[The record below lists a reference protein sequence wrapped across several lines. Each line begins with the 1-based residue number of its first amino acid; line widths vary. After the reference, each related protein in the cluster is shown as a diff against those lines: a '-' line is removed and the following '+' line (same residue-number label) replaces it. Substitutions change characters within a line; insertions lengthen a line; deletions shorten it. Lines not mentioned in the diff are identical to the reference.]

1 MAIFQI
7 LMVISFQVK
16 RGAAQNAL
24 VILGMY
30 LFGVAYSPG
39 EGPVPFVRLPHSR
52 RIVGRM
58 FWPPY

>member
-7 LMVISFQVK
+7 LMVISFQLK
-16 RGAAQNAL
+16 KGTAQNVL

-39 EGPVPFVRLPHSR
+39 EGPVPFVSFESHHPSH
-52 RIVGRM
+52 
-58 FWPPY
+58 WPSV